1 MKIAL
6 RKRLRAARRNFSAR
20 EHAQRSRLAALAVA
34 RLPGFSSGKRVA
46 IYLPFDRET
55 DTATLVRAARRRGI
69 SLYVPVI
76 TDRRRCRMSF
86 HRYVGPL
93 MPGHFGIE
101 VPQCT
106 KAALPARW
114 LSLVVVPSVGIDA
127 AGNRLGM
134 GQGFYDRAFAYR
146 HHLLKALGPMLV
158 GLAFDA
164 QRTEAL
170 PAQPWDVQLDCLA
183 TESGLQRFKRK
194 GLT

>member
-20 EHAQRSRLAALAVA
+20 EHARRSRLAALAIA

-55 DTATLVRAARRRGI
+55 DTAALVRAAQRRGI
-69 SLYVPVI
+69 FLYVPVI

-86 HRYVGPL
+86 HRYVGRL
-93 MPGHFGIE
+93 MPGHFGIQ
-101 VPQCT
+101 VPQRT
-106 KAALPARW
+106 KVALPARW
-114 LSLVVVPSVGIDA
+114 LSLVVVPLVGIDA

-146 HHLLKALGPMLV
+146 HHLLSSGPTLV

-164 QRTEAL
+164 QRTETL
-170 PAQPWDVQLDCLA
+170 PAQSWDVQLDYLA